1 METKRAPRWQISV
14 RLDAIAARN
23 LDTIEECTGEKLAQ
37 LIQRLILQEYERLLA
52 ERGER
57 EEAAG

>member
-1 METKRAPRWQISV
+1 MQTKREPRWQISV

-37 LIQRLILQEYERLLA
+37 LIQRLIREEYERLA
-52 ERGER
+52 TERGESQ
-57 EEAAG
+57 EASA